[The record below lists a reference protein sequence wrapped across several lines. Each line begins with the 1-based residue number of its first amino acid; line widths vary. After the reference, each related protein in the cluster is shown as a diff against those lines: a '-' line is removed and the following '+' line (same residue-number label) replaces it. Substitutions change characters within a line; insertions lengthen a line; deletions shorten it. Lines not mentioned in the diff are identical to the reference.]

1 MDSRSATLDAGTARL
16 DERAH
21 QLGLAVL
28 AGDVS
33 EREAAGQV
41 LAEAVESSVVAR
53 MCARHHRG
61 LAAAWDVD
69 EITSA
74 VTSMLVSYSLPS
86 SDRRGRLDVTR
97 FADGTTSA
105 SGWIGKVIGAMR
117 ATRILRE
124 MHADTAV
131 LTDSE
136 ALERVPAPGV
146 EEQVLAPR
154 TTDLEDCTKGLPAAS
169 ASVRLIHASAL
180 HELFGL
186 PPLRAWELTPA
197 QGDAV
202 LEAVGEDPG
211 LSARVL
217 SGTMTDGSI
226 ATLVGV
232 LWGGWSR
239 DDVAAMLAA
248 STPGRDIPRLLCQAA
263 LRPLPRPKA
272 RSGEL
277 SRIRARA
284 RDGVPA
290 NARPAVQ
297 GALEAFL
304 DVEVEAYT
312 DFDRV
317 RRPLTDMERSHR
329 DASRTALPGLVEEAA
344 RQLGVTPVDVTSGL
358 TGLFTEQLAIVESR
372 NFTPS
377 AWRFPR

>member
-21 QLGLAVL
+21 QLGRAAL

-33 EREAAGQV
+33 ELEAAGQV

-74 VTSMLVSYSLPS
+74 VTSMLVSYALPN
-86 SDRRGRLDVTR
+86 SDRPGRLDVTR
-97 FADGTTSA
+97 FADGTSSA

-124 MHADTAV
+124 MHTDTAV
-131 LTDSE
+131 RTDSE
-136 ALERVPAPGV
+136 TLEQVPAPGV
-146 EEQVLAPR
+146 EEQALAPR
-154 TTDLEDCTKGLPAAS
+154 TSDLEDHTKGLPAAS
-169 ASVRLIHASAL
+169 ATVRLTHASAL
-180 HELFGL
+180 HDLLGL
-186 PPLRAWELTPA
+186 PPLHAWELTSE
-197 QGDAV
+197 QRDAV
-202 LEAVGEDPG
+202 LESVGEDPG
-211 LSARVL
+211 LPARVL
-217 SGTMTDGSI
+217 AGSATDSPI
-226 ATLVGV
+226 TTLISV

-263 LRPLPRPKA
+263 LRPLPRPRA

-284 RDGVPA
+284 HDGVPA
-290 NARPAVQ
+290 SARPAVQ
-297 GALEAFL
+297 GVLEAFL

-312 DFDRV
+312 DFDRI
-317 RRPLTDMERSHR
+317 RRPLADMERSRR
-329 DASRTALPGLVEEAA
+329 DASRTALPGLVAEAA

-358 TGLFTEQLAIVESR
+358 IGLFTEQLAIVESR
-372 NFTPS
+372 TFTPT

>member
-1 MDSRSATLDAGTARL
+1 MDSRSATLDVGTARL

-21 QLGLAVL
+21 QLGQAVL

-33 EREAAGQV
+33 ELEAAGQV
-41 LAEAVESSVVAR
+41 LAEAVESSVIMR

-86 SDRRGRLDVTR
+86 LGRDGRLDVTR

-105 SGWIGKVIGAMR
+105 AGWIGKVIGAMR

-124 MHADTAV
+124 MHTDTAV

-136 ALERVPAPGV
+136 KLEQVPAPGV

-154 TTDLEDCTKGLPAAS
+154 TSDLEERTKGLPAAS

-180 HELFGL
+180 HDLLGV

-197 QGDAV
+197 QRDAV
-202 LEAVGEDPG
+202 LESVGEDPG
-211 LSARVL
+211 FPARVL
-217 SGTMTDGSI
+217 VGSVTDDPI
-226 ATLVGV
+226 PTLVSV

-263 LRPLPRPKA
+263 LRPLPRPRA

-284 RDGVPA
+284 HDGVPA
-290 NARPAVQ
+290 SARPAVQ
-297 GALEAFL
+297 GVLEAFL

-312 DFDRV
+312 DFDRI
-317 RRPLTDMERSHR
+317 RRPLSDMEQSRR

-344 RQLGVTPVDVTSGL
+344 RQLGVTTLDVTSGL
-358 TGLFTEQLAIVESR
+358 IGLFTEPLAIVESR
-372 NFTPS
+372 NFTPTV
-377 AWRFPR
+377 WRFPR

>member
-21 QLGLAVL
+21 QLGWAVL

-41 LAEAVESSVVAR
+41 LGAAVESGVLAR

-86 SDRRGRLDVTR
+86 PGRAGPLDVTR
-97 FADGTTSA
+97 FADGATSA
-105 SGWIGKVIGAMR
+105 SGWVGKVIGAMR

-124 MHADTAV
+124 MHTDPAV
-131 LTDSE
+131 LTDAE
-136 ALERVPAPGV
+136 TLEQVPSPSV
-146 EEQVLAPR
+146 EEQALAPQPA
-154 TTDLEDCTKGLPAAS
+154 DLEAHTKGLPATS
-169 ASVRLIHASAL
+169 ATVRLIHASAL
-180 HELFGL
+180 HDLLGL

-197 QGDAV
+197 QRDAV
-202 LEAVGEDPG
+202 LEAERQDPELPG
-211 LSARVL
+211 RVL
-217 SGTMTDGSI
+217 SGSVTDSPI
-226 ATLVGV
+226 TTLVSV

-263 LRPLPRPKA
+263 LRPLPRPPS
-272 RSGEL
+272 RSGDL
-277 SRIRARA
+277 ARIRRRA
-284 RDGVPA
+284 HDSVPVG
-290 NARPAVQ
+290 ARPAVQ
-297 GALEAFL
+297 GVLEAFL
-304 DVEVEAYT
+304 DVEVAAYT
-312 DFDRV
+312 DFDRI
-317 RRPLTDMERSHR
+317 RRPLTDEEQSRR
-329 DASRTALPGLVEEAA
+329 NASRAALPGLLDEAA
-344 RQLGVTPVDVTSGL
+344 RQLGVTRLDVLSGL
-358 TGLFTEQLAIVESR
+358 IGLFTERLAIVETR
-372 NFTPS
+372 NFTPT

>member
-1 MDSRSATLDAGTARL
+1 MDSRSATLDVGTARL

-21 QLGLAVL
+21 QLGRAVL

-33 EREAAGQV
+33 ELEAAGQV

-74 VTSMLVSYSLPS
+74 VTSMLVSYSLSS

-124 MHADTAV
+124 MHTDTAV

-136 ALERVPAPGV
+136 TLEQVPAPGV

-154 TTDLEDCTKGLPAAS
+154 TSDLEDCTKGLPAAS
-169 ASVRLIHASAL
+169 ATVRLIHASAL
-180 HELFGL
+180 HDLLGL
-186 PPLRAWELTPA
+186 PPLRAWEITPTQQYA
-197 QGDAV
+197 
-202 LEAVGEDPG
+202 LLIAVGEDPE
-211 LSARVL
+211 LPVRVL
-217 SGTMTDGSI
+217 SGSVTDGPI
-226 ATLVGV
+226 TTLVSV

-263 LRPLPRPKA
+263 LRPLPRPRA

-284 RDGVPA
+284 HDGVPA
-290 NARPAVQ
+290 SARPAVTS
-297 GALEAFL
+297 ALEAFL

-312 DFDRV
+312 DFDRI
-317 RRPLTDMERSHR
+317 RRPLTDAERSHR
-329 DASRTALPGLVEEAA
+329 GASRTALPGLVEEAA
-344 RQLGVTPVDVTSGL
+344 RQLGVTTLDVTSGL
-358 TGLFTEQLAIVESR
+358 TGLFTEQLAIVEPR
-372 NFTPS
+372 NFTPT